1 VSRAPRRRE
10 KLRRRL
16 ARRVAPG
23 APPGTISIDPES
35 PRPEMTLV
43 AYGPGDHI
51 QKSIK
56 KPEELKQF
64 LGQWPVCW
72 LNVDGLG
79 DAKILKEL
87 ADIFSI
93 HKLAL
98 EDIVNVHQRAKV
110 DPFGDRHF
118 IVTHMVQW
126 NGHLEVEQLSLV
138 LGPGF
143 VVTFQERPGWDCL
156 EPVRQRIRAQDSHV
170 RRAGA
175 DYLCYELLDA
185 VIDHNFPVL
194 ESIGERLDALE
205 DQIGERPDTPLLHEI
220 HDLKRELLNLRRIAW
235 PQRDAINSLARDVT
249 PIIRDET
256 RLHFRDC
263 YDHCVRIMD
272 LIETY
277 REMASDLAGLYHAA
291 LGNRTNEIIRVLTI
305 ISTIFIPLTFIVGIY
320 GMNFHTEKSPW
331 NMPELTWYWGYPAAL
346 ALMAAITAVQLFFF
360 WRKGWIGRGRRNRD
374 QGSGVGGQA

>member
-1 VSRAPRRRE
+1 
-10 KLRRRL
+10 L

-23 APPGTISIDPES
+23 APPGTISIDPAAPS
-35 PRPEMTLV
+35 PEMTLV
-43 AYGPGDHI
+43 AYGPGDHV
-51 QKSIK
+51 QKTIE
-56 KPEELKQF
+56 KPDELRHY

-79 DAKILKEL
+79 DAKVLQEL
-87 ADIFSI
+87 AHFFAI

-110 DPFGDRHF
+110 DQYGDRHF

-126 NGHLEVEQLSLV
+126 NGQLEVEQLSLV

-156 EPVRQRIRAQDSHV
+156 EPVRQRIRSKDSHV
-170 RRAGA
+170 RQAGA

-185 VIDHNFPVL
+185 IIDHNFPVL
-194 ESIGERLDALE
+194 ETIGERLDDLE
-205 DQIGERPDTPLLHEI
+205 DQIGERPDSAVLCEI
-220 HDLKRELLNLRRIAW
+220 HDIKRELLHLRRIAW
-235 PQRDAINSLARDVT
+235 PQRDAVNALVRDVT
-249 PIIRDET
+249 PLIRDET

-277 REMASDLAGLYHAA
+277 REMASDLAGLYHASLA
-291 LGNRTNEIIRVLTI
+291 SRTNEIMRVLTV
-305 ISTIFIPLTFIVGIY
+305 ISTIFIPLTFIVGVY
-320 GMNFHTEKSPW
+320 GMNFSTEKSPW
-331 NMPELTWYWGYPAAL
+331 NMPELNWYWGYPASL
-346 ALMAAITAVQLFFF
+346 VVMAAVTAGQLVFF
-360 WRKGWIGRGRRNRD
+360 WKKGWIGRNRD
-374 QGSGVGGQA
+374 QASGIGGRDEKKGK